1 MNVRLK
7 KEFAFSTGLVFDG
20 NYAINQ
26 YMMTLRMVTNTSDH
40 REQNVAYERVKYW
53 IHNVLDHSVFI
64 QQDSELLPAFL
75 ATGQRVITVTEA
87 PVDQIIGIMLYSK
100 LNAIVEERLIITD
113 IELQSVLGD
122 GMIYLHNEHE
132 SVGPFANDGWWQDPR
147 PVYNDVAQR
156 ARGNKVVTL
165 GRSQEWKDLDLDWEE
180 NDEESN
186 TVVFADFKRDETK

>member
-26 YMMTLRMVTNTSDH
+26 YMMTVSMVTNTNDH

-53 IHNVLDHSVFI
+53 IHNVLDHSVLI

-75 ATGQRVITVTEA
+75 ATGQRVITVSEA

-100 LNAIVEERLIITD
+100 LNAIDEERLI
-113 IELQSVLGD
+113 V
-122 GMIYLHNEHE
+122 
-132 SVGPFANDGWWQDPR
+132 V
-147 PVYNDVAQR
+147 DV
-156 ARGNKVVTL
+156 
-165 GRSQEWKDLDLDWEE
+165 
-180 NDEESN
+180 
-186 TVVFADFKRDETK
+186 